1 MENVRNRIAVL
12 ESYIQDTLEQMQRTL
27 DNREWMAYH
36 ERYLAYKMEIR
47 KLKKELH

>member
-1 MENVRNRIAVL
+1 MENRIKVL
-12 ESYIQDTLEQMQRTL
+12 ESYIQATLEQMQRTL
-27 DNREWMAYH
+27 DDKEWMAYH